1 MSRWE
6 NARVRAGSS
15 FVVEL
20 PAGPLGRA
28 AADRHAAAV
37 LAIAAAG

>member
-20 PAGPLGRA
+20 PAGPLSRA